1 LTLLRPKVSNFAVPA
16 ARRPPVRSEFVK
28 IRTALASA
36 SALIGLAAAGSA
48 LAGTIPYP
56 DAGTPNAVTYTFT
69 ASSTG
74 DIVVYFAGSGA
85 SYDESIGMLVN
96 GVASGVVGLNDHG
109 SSIGQALDLGHV
121 TAGDTLTFF
130 DIVSTTGNTWYSQQS
145 LNSDGGNHVYST
157 TAAANQ
163 LYAGSPAGIY
173 AGFEDI
179 AFNANSDFN
188 YFDDTFIFTNTT
200 VTSSVPEPAGWSM
213 MLLGVA
219 GVGGLIRRR
228 NRVAAAA

>member
-1 LTLLRPKVSNFAVPA
+1 
-16 ARRPPVRSEFVK
+16 VK

-48 LAGTIPYP
+48 LAGAIPYP

-69 ASSTG
+69 AASTG

-96 GVASGVVGLNDHG
+96 GVASGVVGLNDH
-109 SSIGQALDLGHV
+109 SSALGQSLDLGPV

-130 DIVSTTGNTWYSQQS
+130 DVVTTIGETWYSDASQ
-145 LNSDGGNHVYST
+145 NADGGNHVYST
-157 TAAANQ
+157 SAAAGQ
-163 LYAGSPAGIY
+163 VYAGSPAGIY
-173 AGFEDI
+173 VGFEDLD
-179 AFNANSDFN
+179 FRTGSDYN

-200 VTSSVPEPAGWSM
+200 LTSSVPEPASWSM
-213 MLLGVA
+213 MLFGVA
-219 GVGGLIRRR
+219 GIGGLMRRR
-228 NRVAAAA
+228 NRAPVSA